1 MLSCISSLLFHVSFY
16 CFPPV
21 FLQLGAMAVVVRQTN
36 IIWMFFVACSGVI
49 DITMAHQRDNVKV
62 DNLKVPNKDTSLS
75 TFNTSVYVSSNL
87 RKRKSRGNAEANKHS
102 FYWTNTF
109 STSRTS
115 GCFDVF
121 DLTFV
126 S

>member
-1 MLSCISSLLFHVSFY
+1 MLSYISSLLFRVGFY

-21 FLQLGAMAVVVRQTN
+21 FLQLGAMAVVIRQTN
-36 IIWMFFVACSGVI
+36 IIWMLFVACTGVI
-49 DITMAHQRDNVKV
+49 DITMAHQRDNAKG
-62 DNLKVPNKDTSLS
+62 DNLRASKKGTSLS
-75 TFNTSVYVSSNL
+75 TLNISVKASSNL

-102 FYWTNTF
+102 FYRTNTS
-109 STSRTS
+109 STSQTS
-115 GCFDVF
+115 GCFDIF